1 MFVSILHA
9 DADCF
14 FASVEQRD
22 QPRLRGRPTMVATWV
37 VMAASYEAR
46 AFGIHS
52 AMHATEARRLCP
64 DVVAVEPRSDAY
76 AEASAAMFAVFEA
89 ASPVVEPAG
98 IEEAFI
104 EGPPELGARLRAAVR
119 REVGL
124 PVTVGVA
131 GTKIAAKMASRAAKP
146 DGLRIVAD
154 ERAFLH
160 AHRVEALWGIGKATA
175 ARLHA
180 RGIETVGEAAALSEP
195 ELIALLGTGNGRRV
209 HALVNNRDRTPV
221 QPAPP
226 APRVRR
232 LALTRPRRPPT
243 GRAGTIR
250 GPRRRAITR
259 GRGRRPNHHPP
270 SALRRPHDGDPL
282 AHAPGRGR
290 RRHGDRGDR
299 RVAGRHPAAAHPDRG
314 ECQQPRSGAAG
325 LVALIGAGAVSG
337 AGGCVL

>member
-1 MFVSILHA
+1 VFVSILHA

-52 AMHATEARRLCP
+52 AMRATEARRLCP

-76 AEASAAMFAVFEA
+76 AQASAAMFAVFEA

-98 IEEAFI
+98 IEEAFL
-104 EGPPELGARLRAAVR
+104 EGPPELGARLRSAVR

-131 GTKIAAKMASRAAKP
+131 ATKIAAKMASRAAKP
-146 DGLRIVAD
+146 DGLRIVTD
-154 ERAFLH
+154 ERTFLH
-160 AHRVEALWGIGKATA
+160 GHRVEALWGIGKATA

-180 RGIETVGEAAALSEP
+180 RGIATVGEAAALSEP

-209 HALVNNRDRTPV
+209 HALVSNRDRTPV
-221 QPAPP
+221 RPD
-226 APRVRR
+226 
-232 LALTRPRRPPT
+232 RPRRAFGASRSLGHADHPPAVLADAAALVAERLREAGLA
-243 GRAGTIR
+243 GRTVTLHLRFHDHTTATRSRTLAAAVDDATVIAATAASLVDT
-250 GPRRRAITR
+250 PRRLTR
-259 GRGRRPNHHPP
+259 IGVSVSNLEV
-270 SALRRPHDGDPL
+270 APL
-282 AHAPGRGR
+282 A
-290 RRHGDRGDR
+290 
-299 RVAGRHPAAAHPDRG
+299 
-314 ECQQPRSGAAG
+314 
-325 LVALIGAGAVSG
+325 LWL
-337 AGGCVL
+337 